1 MPPNPSRTSRVS
13 DATTKRRVAKSRE
26 LYLAFF
32 SDALNA
38 LLSNDES
45 ETKAI
50 SEEEADEITA
60 SAGRIAESALKRIEE
75 RFPIL

>member
-26 LYLAFF
+26 LYLTFF

-38 LLSNDES
+38 LLSSDDED
-45 ETKAI
+45 TKAI

-60 SAGRIAESALKRIEE
+60 SASRIAESALKRIEE
-75 RFPIL
+75 RFPTI

>member
-1 MPPNPSRTSRVS
+1 MANLPSGRTRIS

-26 LYLAFF
+26 LYLTFF

-60 SAGRIAESALKRIEE
+60 SASRIAESALKHIEE
-75 RFPIL
+75 RFPVL